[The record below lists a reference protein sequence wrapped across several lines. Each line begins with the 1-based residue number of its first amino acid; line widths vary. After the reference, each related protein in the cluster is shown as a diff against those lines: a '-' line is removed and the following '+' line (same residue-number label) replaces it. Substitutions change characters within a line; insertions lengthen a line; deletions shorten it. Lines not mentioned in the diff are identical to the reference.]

1 MRLKFEPQERANWTL
16 VHVPVCN
23 SEAAISVYVRPLE
36 QATRE
41 IAPRTEIRAT
51 GLYLIRNSGKPA
63 SPLFISLV
71 RDANLYIKNIVS

>member
-1 MRLKFEPQERANWTL
+1 MRLKCEPQERANWTL

-41 IAPRTEIRAT
+41 IAPRTEIWAT
-51 GLYLIRNSGKPA
+51 GLSTLYGTQGNPQVPCL
-63 SPLFISLV
+63 LV
-71 RDANLYIKNIVS
+71 